1 MIDRYSR
8 DQMKKVWSE
17 NNKYDKWLEVEISV
31 CQAWHKQGVIPKSD
45 IDKLEKCNYDF
56 DKLNDILKVTR
67 HEMTAFLQSITDV
80 IGPEGRWLHLSL
92 IHI

>member
-31 CQAWHKQGVIPKSD
+31 CQAWYEQGVIPNSD
-45 IDKLEKCNYDF
+45 IEKLEKCNYDF
-56 DKLNDILKVTR
+56 DKLNDILRVTR

-80 IGPEGRWLHLSL
+80 IGPEGRWFSR
-92 IHI
+92 